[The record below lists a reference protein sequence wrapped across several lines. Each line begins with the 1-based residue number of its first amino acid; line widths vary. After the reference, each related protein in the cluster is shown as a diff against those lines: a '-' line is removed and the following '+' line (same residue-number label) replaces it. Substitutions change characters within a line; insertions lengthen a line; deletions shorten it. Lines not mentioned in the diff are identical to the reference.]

1 MESDKLVDSLRM
13 LCHQPGGKN
22 NASPG
27 PKVAVADC
35 GTTLSMKSGNSCNFW
50 EKTSTRE
57 VLLKVEWRSVASEL
71 GGVEKV
77 YINSDTDGGAS
88 QTDLW
93 PTT

>member
-1 MESDKLVDSLRM
+1 MESDKLVDSLRI

-27 PKVAVADC
+27 PKVAIADC
-35 GTTLSMKSGNSCNFW
+35 GTTLSMKSGNSCNSW

-57 VLLKVEWRSVASEL
+57 VLLKVGVGEWGSIASEL

-77 YINSDTDGGAS
+77 YIESDTDGGAS
-88 QTDLW
+88 QTDL
-93 PTT
+93 